1 MRSVLTIA
9 RLSLLES
16 LRNRLF
22 VGMLVFLL
30 LFLGFA
36 IYVATLSLDAADRYL
51 QNTGMLGISLINL
64 AVVILFGL
72 YSLYQ
77 EKDRKELFV
86 LLNRVSRG
94 AYLLGRFLGTAAVLA
109 LFSLLAGCGVLL
121 VTWLFGDLLA
131 PALLWAVYWAL
142 LEFTLLT
149 AVALLFYAAGIGFTL
164 NALLVLAVYVVGHS
178 LVEAVR
184 SFIGLGM
191 FGNPY
196 HLMMVQVLTYVLP
209 NFEMFNFRLAIV
221 HGDTI
226 ALSRFGLATA
236 YWLAY
241 VTAILAAAA
250 AIFNRRDVQ

>member
-1 MRSVLTIA
+1 MRNVLTVA

-22 VGMLVFLL
+22 AGMLIFLA

-36 IYVATLSLDAADRYL
+36 IYVATLSLDSADRYL
-51 QNTGMLGISLINL
+51 QNTGMLGIALVNL
-64 AVVILFGL
+64 AVVILFGM
-72 YSLYQ
+72 YSIYQ

-94 AYLLGRFLGTAAVLA
+94 GYLVGRFLGTAQILL
-109 LFSLLAGCGVLL
+109 LFSLMSGAGVFLI
-121 VTWLFGDLLA
+121 TWLFGGTLA
-131 PALLWAVYWAL
+131 PLLLWAVYWAL
-142 LEFTLLT
+142 LEFTLI
-149 AVALLFYAAGIGFTL
+149 AAIALLFYALGVGFTM

-184 SFIGLGM
+184 SFVGLGV

-196 HLMMVQVLTYVLP
+196 HLLLVQALTYLLP
-209 NFEMFNFRLAIV
+209 NLEMFNFRLAIV
-221 HGDTI
+221 HGESITF
-226 ALSRFGLATA
+226 SRFALATA

-241 VTAILAAAA
+241 LTAVLAAAA
-250 AIFNRRDVQ
+250 ALFNRRDVQ